1 MGRFVSVLKNFFTF
15 RRVGSFRTVRTMF
28 SFSVMSIALLLGA
41 TALTSNDASY
51 IRLKSSV
58 DTVKSG
64 EKFTVDIYAY
74 ANVPVNAVNVTL
86 EFDNARVK
94 AEGVDRGQ
102 SVLTLWTEDPVIE
115 NNKVI
120 LSGGTFRKGFIGE
133 HKIASVRFSALE
145 TGQEDIS
152 VTNVTLLAG
161 DGKGTSVKTV
171 SGTDST
177 ASVFVYD
184 ASADPSKIDA
194 TVKLELTT
202 DIDGDGVV
210 NLVDVSSF
218 MGAWV
223 TNKFIYDFNGDG
235 KMTFTDFSIILADVF
250 KKQ

>member
-1 MGRFVSVLKNFFTF
+1 MNRFVSFVKNVLTLKWG
-15 RRVGSFRTVRTMF
+15 RSFRTVRTMF
-28 SFSVMSIALLLGA
+28 SFSLMSIALLLGA
-41 TALTSNDASY
+41 ATISSNDASY

-58 DTVKSG
+58 DTVKAG
-64 EKFTVDIYAY
+64 DTFTIDIYAY

-86 EFDNARVK
+86 QFDKAKVK

-115 NNKVI
+115 DNKVV
-120 LSGGTFRKGFIGE
+120 LSGGTFRKGFVGE

-145 TGQEDIS
+145 TGQEEIS

-161 DGKGTSVKTV
+161 DGKGTAVKTV

-177 ASVFVYD
+177 ASVYVYD

-194 TVKLELTT
+194 NVTLELAT
-202 DIDGDGVV
+202 DIDGDGAVD
-210 NLVDVSSF
+210 LVDVSSF
-218 MGAWV
+218 MGAWASNSFV
-223 TNKFIYDFNGDG
+223 YDFNGDG